1 MFVDTR
7 RRLAEA
13 LKKRDVRQIVYFHCD
28 HFEPWRGFKGDV
40 SERNVADILEFLRV
54 LEGVD
59 YARKLTLFYKCHNT
73 IRASTGPQQMRA
85 QGDEIGFSIPSARTI
100 NIARGAME
108 HIAHR
113 TGHEIQVHYH
123 HEFFTSNDK
132 YCMSIPE
139 TRDFFQKRNTP
150 ELDRARWDV
159 GLALALE
166 TIRLEAN
173 IPLKNWFFVH
183 GMWAL
188 NASDREVCTI
198 TDEIARLQK
207 FGCLGDFSFPAGRPH
222 CDPNYEEPIFVRPV
236 TGPRA
241 YDLPE
246 AEAEAAYGNAA
257 AARDGKFFI
266 WSSAI
271 KANGSSID
279 YYAQQVR
286 QRCEDVAGWGEEMVE
301 KSLLKDGTL
310 FIKTHAHSMYIDY
323 YDGARRSIPP
333 HLYPGVQNLFGALF
347 DGASDAGVDVEFA
360 TASEIYERFGKATIA
375 PREEKKDP
383 AAAKTSARAATVPA
397 TAAPTVPA
405 AAAPTLAPA
414 ARPASATIA
423 EMGSRINQVALTV
436 MRERVASLGSA
447 ASGAYAYYESLIKQ
461 GKLLQKYEIEVASY
475 LNRELPADQPVVE
488 VRCGLGMLV
497 LLLAASGRVAY
508 GIEADRHRLASFSA
522 LRDAIGSEVPR
533 AKANSSL
540 LAGFFPRNLPELPPR
555 NSVLVFNNTVCG
567 LSPDEQR
574 AVVAASVDYAGV
586 LFDAQRFFTKRTT
599 PAEIDPL
606 FGIFTE
612 AGFTPPVKAIDLGQM
627 GAYYRTSPR
636 KLEQ

>member
-13 LKKRDVRQIVYFHCD
+13 LKKRDVREIAYFHCD

-40 SERNVADILEFLRV
+40 SERNVADILDFLRA

-85 QGDEIGFSIPSARTI
+85 QGDEIGFSIPSARAI

-132 YCMSIPE
+132 YCMSMPE

-188 NASDREVCTI
+188 NASDREICTI
-198 TDEIARLQK
+198 TDEMARLQK
-207 FGCLGDFSFPAGRPH
+207 LGCLGDFSFPAGRPH
-222 CDPNYEEPIFVRPV
+222 CDPNYHEPVFVRPV

-266 WSSAI
+266 WASAI

-286 QRCEDVAGWGEEMVE
+286 QRCEDVAAWGEELVE
-301 KSLLKDGTL
+301 KSVLKDGIL
-310 FIKTHAHSMYIDY
+310 FIKTHAHSMYVDY

-347 DGASDAGVDVEFA
+347 DGASDAGVNVEFA
-360 TASEIYERFGKATIA
+360 TVSEIYERFGKATIA
-375 PREEKKDP
+375 LRQEK
-383 AAAKTSARAATVPA
+383 V
-397 TAAPTVPA
+397 AAPAVTTSMRAETALTV
-405 AAAPTLAPA
+405 APA
-414 ARPASATIA
+414 VPTIS
-423 EMGSRINQVALTV
+423 EMGSRINQVAVTL
-436 MRERVASLGSA
+436 MRERVAALGSA
-447 ASGAYAYYESLIKQ
+447 ASGAYAYYEALIKQ

-475 LNRELPADQPVVE
+475 LSRELPADQPVVE
-488 VRCGLGMLV
+488 VRCGLGVLV
-497 LLLAASGRVAY
+497 LLLAAAGRAAY

-522 LRDAIGSEVPR
+522 LRDAVGSELPS

-540 LAGFFPRNLPELPPR
+540 LAGFFPRNLAAAPPR
-555 NSVLVFNNTVCG
+555 DSVLVFNNTVCG
-567 LSPDEQR
+567 LSLEEQR
-574 AVVAASVDYAGV
+574 TIVVASAEYAGV
-586 LFDAQRFFTKRTT
+586 LFDAQRFFIKRTSPT
-599 PAEIDPL
+599 EFESL
-606 FGIFTE
+606 FGIFTDS
-612 AGFTPPVKAIDLGQM
+612 GFAPPVKALDLGQM
-627 GAYYRTSPR
+627 GAYYRTSAR
-636 KLEQ
+636 KTEP